1 MKDKQYHVYILTNK
15 SNSVFYI
22 GVTNDLSRR
31 MFEHK
36 NKIVEGFTKKYKLKK
51 LVYYEVTN
59 DVESAI
65 SREKQLKNWH
75 RKWKIDLITQLNP
88 DWIDLSEEF

>member
-1 MKDKQYHVYILTNK
+1 MKDKQYYIYILTNK
-15 SNSVFYI
+15 TNNVFYI
-22 GVTNDLSRR
+22 GITNDLSRR

-36 NKIVEGFTKKYKLKK
+36 NKIVEGFTKKYNLKK

-65 SREKQLKNWH
+65 RREKQLKNW
-75 RKWKIDLITQLNP
+75 RREWKLNLIKQFNP
-88 DWIDLSEEF
+88 EWIDLSEEF

>member
-1 MKDKQYHVYILTNK
+1 MKDKQYYIYILTNK
-15 SNSVFYI
+15 TNNVFYTGI
-22 GVTNDLSRR
+22 TNDLSRR

-36 NKIVEGFTKKYKLKK
+36 NKIVEGFTKKYNLKK

-65 SREKQLKNWH
+65 RREKQLKNW
-75 RKWKIDLITQLNP
+75 RREWKLNLIKQFNP
-88 DWIDLSEEF
+88 EWIDLSEEF

>member
-1 MKDKQYHVYILTNK
+1 MKDKQYYVYILTNK
-15 SNSVFYI
+15 LNSVFYI
-22 GVTNDLSRR
+22 GITNDLSRR

-36 NKIVEGFTKKYKLKK
+36 NKISEGFTQKYNLKK
-51 LVYYEVTN
+51 LVYYEATN

-88 DWIDLSEEF
+88 DWIDLSKEF